1 MFVKILL
8 EGWHSGHKKMMDSR
22 RINAWIASGSELS
35 VQVHCQ
41 SRWHPRE
48 DNEGKAPISRLDV
61 RDAAVCTY
69 HLLSARF
76 VTHSLLNPWNPQHHM
91 LFSIPLPLWLLLLFS
106 WGCPFPVS
114 LNFDDPWV
122 ICPQLSWPTSFC
134 SFSLGNPI
142 YSQGFSY
149 ISMALG
155 APYPSTSQSSI
166 RHYSSNSTLSSVK
179 SFLTSSPCPHKSTP
193 CPTYPVSEWYCHA
206 PRISSQEMQYPWFSS
221 AHYFSLTLCLQLT
234 SLHTTSFFTLQQD

>member
-1 MFVKILL
+1 MGGQRGQSPHL
-8 EGWHSGHKKMMDSR
+8 EAGCEGCSSPHIPSSFCKVCYSF
-22 RINAWIASGSELS
+22 SSEPLESTTPHAFQYSFPPLTATSLFLRLS
-35 VQVHCQ
+35 FSCIFKF
-41 SRWHPRE
+41 WW
-48 DNEGKAPISRLDV
+48 
-61 RDAAVCTY
+61 
-69 HLLSARF
+69 
-76 VTHSLLNPWNPQHHM
+76 SL
-91 LFSIPLPLWLLLLFS
+91 
-106 WGCPFPVS
+106 
-114 LNFDDPWV
+114 V

-142 YSQGFSY
+142 YSQGFNY

-166 RHYSSNSTLSSVK
+166 RHYSSNSTLPSVK

-206 PRISSQEMQYPWFSS
+206 PRISSQEMRYPWFSS
-221 AHYFSLTLCLQLT
+221 AHHFSLTLCLQLT